1 MGDGTGRG
9 VAVAVATGR
18 GVAVGDGA
26 GRTVAVGVGV
36 WATVD
41 EECLAYTNP
50 APAAAANPM
59 SKVVNTMVRSLIG
72 IPTFTK
78 KAEANRLV
86 PEKIY
91 SNSVRETPSGSP
103 R

>member
-1 MGDGTGRG
+1 MG
-9 VAVAVATGR
+9 TGR

-26 GRTVAVGVGV
+26 GRAVAVGVGV
-36 WATVD
+36 CAAAD
-41 EECLAYTNP
+41 EECFAYANP
-50 APAAAANPM
+50 APAAAASPM
-59 SKVVNTMVRSLIG
+59 STMVNTIARRFMG
-72 IPTFTK
+72 IPAFIK

-91 SNSVRETPSGSP
+91 SNSDREKPGGSP